1 MNHPNRMRVFSRA
14 LLLLFA
20 AGGIAN
26 AAADT
31 ALPGMTYA
39 SLAQLPDFS
48 GFWNLQ
54 DPMVVENVRNPPP
67 LRQEDLQ
74 RLRNAS
80 VQDSAPDKARFCR
93 PYQFVGYSGGFADS
107 VEFLF
112 TPGRVT
118 ITNESG
124 MIRRVYTDGRPLPKE
139 PEPTNN
145 GASVGHW
152 DGTTLVVETIGLNP
166 DSRFPQGAPGAVAI
180 GLNVKITERISLQ
193 DANTLAFD
201 IVTVAP
207 DVLTRPDHRVRIYR
221 RATAKKAAREV
232 SFCSDHDR
240 SIDPD
245 TGKQR
250 FDMTPPK
257 DLPPPPPPPAK

>member
-1 MNHPNRMRVFSRA
+1 MNARDRTCVFSRA
-14 LLLLFA
+14 LLLMLA
-20 AGGIAN
+20 AGGMAN

-31 ALPGMTYA
+31 SLPGMTYA
-39 SLAQLPDFS
+39 SIARLPDFS
-48 GFWNLQ
+48 GFWNL
-54 DPMVVENVRNPPP
+54 PEPIVVEIVSNPPP
-67 LRQEDLQ
+67 LRPEHLQ
-74 RLRNAS
+74 RLERARA
-80 VQDSAPDKARFCR
+80 QDSAPDKARYCR
-93 PYQFVGYSGGFADS
+93 PFQFVGYSGGFVDS

-124 MIRRVYTDGRPLPKE
+124 MIRRVYTDGRPLPTE

-152 DGTTLVVETIGLNP
+152 DGTTLVVETVGLNP
-166 DSRFPQGAPGAVAI
+166 ESAFPQGGAPGAIAI
-180 GLNVKITERISLQ
+180 GRNAKITERISLQ
-193 DANTLAFD
+193 DANTLTVD

-207 DVLTRPDHRVRIYR
+207 DILTRTDHRVRVYK

-250 FDMTPPK
+250 FDMTPPA
-257 DLPPPPPPPAK
+257 DLPPPPPK

>member
-1 MNHPNRMRVFSRA
+1 M
-14 LLLLFA
+14 LA
-20 AGGIAN
+20 ASGMS
-26 AAADT
+26 AADT
-31 ALPGMTYA
+31 SLPGMTYA

-54 DPMVVENVRNPPP
+54 DPMVVEIVSNPPP
-67 LRQEDLQ
+67 LRPEDFQ
-74 RLRNAS
+74 RIRNAA
-80 VQDSAPDKARFCR
+80 VQDSAPDKSRFCR
-93 PYQFVGYSGGFADS
+93 PYQFVGYSGGFVDS

-166 DSRFPQGAPGAVAI
+166 ESGFPQGAPGAIAV
-180 GLNVKITERISLQ
+180 GRNVKITERFSLQ
-193 DANTLAFD
+193 DANTLALD

-207 DVLTRPDHRVRIYR
+207 DILTRPDHRARVYK
-221 RATAKKAAREV
+221 RATGKKAAREV
-232 SFCSDHDR
+232 SFCTRHDR
-240 SIDPD
+240 SIDPS

-250 FDMTPPK
+250 FDMTPPG
-257 DLPPPPPPPAK
+257 DLPPPPPAPK